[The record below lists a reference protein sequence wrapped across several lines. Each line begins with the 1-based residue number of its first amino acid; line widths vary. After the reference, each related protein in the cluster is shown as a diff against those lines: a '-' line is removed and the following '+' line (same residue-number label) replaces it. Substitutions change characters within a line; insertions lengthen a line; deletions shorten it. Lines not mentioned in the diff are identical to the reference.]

1 MKTNKTD
8 KELAELLSRLGID
21 ERHGRTIRQDIEAGD
36 ELLRRLEPAEL
47 PEAVKQRVLRTL
59 APLHSTQRRPKRWIA
74 RAATAAAVILAGVF
88 SLYLGPWAYE
98 RGDNLRVQSQQLT
111 DIQGVTPG
119 RFQELPQGKGVIY
132 IESISKDLSQVKNIF
147 VQYQD
152 GLRSSRIIAEMGHIE
167 RDAKSGGRFLILEN
181 GHRYEGQPGD
191 EDYTILDF
199 KRHGL
204 RIEEK
209 QTEVVNL
216 RRKAM
221 PTKVLLEPHDHPP
234 ERWARV
240 TEFQWRISS
249 ALSCIVLALLA
260 VPLSRS
266 SHRQSRYTRL
276 VMAIVLYM
284 VLSNLLSVARTW
296 LQEGQVSPW
305 IGLWW
310 VHILAVLFA
319 IALILHQTGYRHL
332 LRRVN

>member
-1 MKTNKTD
+1 
-8 KELAELLSRLGID
+8 
-21 ERHGRTIRQDIEAGD
+21 
-36 ELLRRLEPAEL
+36 
-47 PEAVKQRVLRTL
+47 
-59 APLHSTQRRPKRWIA
+59 
-74 RAATAAAVILAGVF
+74 
-88 SLYLGPWAYE
+88 
-98 RGDNLRVQSQQLT
+98 
-111 DIQGVTPG
+111 
-119 RFQELPQGKGVIY
+119 
-132 IESISKDLSQVKNIF
+132 
-147 VQYQD
+147 
-152 GLRSSRIIAEMGHIE
+152 
-167 RDAKSGGRFLILEN
+167 
-181 GHRYEGQPGD
+181 
-191 EDYTILDF
+191 
-199 KRHGL
+199 
-204 RIEEK
+204 
-209 QTEVVNL
+209 
-216 RRKAM
+216 M